1 MNFYNL
7 NFSISP
13 LIDSI
18 DPFLLPKVR
27 HTRLSLNTINPEI
40 IELFSKLSLN
50 IVLAEV
56 FYSIPHLFSEIHTD
70 NTGGDINKIN
80 WIYGGDNCSMNWYSI
95 KTTNNKKDFVKTPID
110 TRYTEYHPDE
120 VNIIE
125 SAVLTSPSLVN
136 VGIPHNIK
144 NQNEHRWCISLVY
157 KFKYSSRRPTMVESL
172 NLFKDYIV

>member
-1 MNFYNL
+1 MNFRNL
-7 NFSISP
+7 NLSIPP

-27 HTRLSLNTINPEI
+27 HTRLNLDVINPEI

-56 FYSIPHLFSEIHTD
+56 FYSNPYLFSEIHSD
-70 NTGGDINKIN
+70 STGGDINKIN

-95 KTTNNKKDFVKTPID
+95 KTANNKKDFVKTPID
-110 TRYTEYHPDE
+110 TRYTVYHLDE
-120 VNIIE
+120 VNTIQSTVIK
-125 SAVLTSPSLVN
+125 SPSLVN
-136 VGIPHNIK
+136 VGIPHNVK
-144 NQNEHRWCISLVY
+144 NENRHRWCISFVY
-157 KFKYSSRRPTMVESL
+157 KFKNSSRRPTMSESL